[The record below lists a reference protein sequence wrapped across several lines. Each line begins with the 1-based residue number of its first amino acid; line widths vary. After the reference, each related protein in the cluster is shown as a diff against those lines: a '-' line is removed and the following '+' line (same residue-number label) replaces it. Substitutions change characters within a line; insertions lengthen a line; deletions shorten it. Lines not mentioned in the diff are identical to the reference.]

1 MKTKLTIISL
11 LIVYAL
17 ANTCLLAQ
25 SVEPSLGGGVGY
37 MTDNSGHGT
46 YQYCSGGISVKK
58 NETLY
63 GGFIG
68 FTNVNVIFGGYRF
81 TAKEYTIGPS
91 LVGWGKVST
100 NYSYAYWLQPGFKI
114 FRDYGHDASWQ
125 QEAWQKDYG
134 TYSIGGANVTDS
146 LNRWFHSYKV
156 QIQVQKNF
164 WSERTGR
171 WNGGGNI
178 GDSINYKAVNK
189 SYFKIQFE
197 AAAKR
202 FTFGSRGRWEPKLV
216 AGYLYDGGS
225 KKSYYEFG
233 TGIAIS
239 FMRGS
244 RYYEPFTLQYR
255 ARYGTEFGHRL
266 DLFEFNS
273 DLVAVYHLIRKR
285 KIQ

>member
-1 MKTKLTIISL
+1 MKKKLFITILIIVCPLGSASL
-11 LIVYAL
+11 W
-17 ANTCLLAQ
+17 AQ
-25 SVEPSLGGGVGY
+25 SVEPSLSGGVGY

-46 YQYCSGGISVKK
+46 YQYCSGGVSALK
-58 NETLY
+58 NHTLY
-63 GGFIG
+63 GGFVG

-91 LVGWGKVST
+91 LIGWGNVST
-100 NYSYAYWLQPGFKI
+100 NYTYAYWFMPGFKI
-114 FRDYGHDASWQ
+114 FRDYGHDATWQ

-134 TYSIGGANVTDS
+134 TYSIAGANLTDS
-146 LNRWFHSYKV
+146 LNRWFHSYKL

-171 WNGGGNI
+171 WNGEGNI

-189 SYFKIQFE
+189 SYFKVQLE
-197 AAAKR
+197 VAAKR
-202 FTFGSRGRWEPKLV
+202 FNLGSRGRWEPKLV

-239 FMRGS
+239 FMKGD
-244 RYYEPFTLQYR
+244 RY
-255 ARYGTEFGHRL
+255 
-266 DLFEFNS
+266 
-273 DLVAVYHLIRKR
+273 
-285 KIQ
+285 